1 MNVTYTLICEGCY
14 ESYSLPTTLLEYNS
28 DAPNLCQ
35 DCIEIE
41 HETQNEE
48 EDDTANR
55 CIYK

>member
-14 ESYSLPTTLLEYNS
+14 ESYPTTLLEYNS
-28 DAPNLCQ
+28 DGPNLCQ

>member
-14 ESYSLPTTLLEYNS
+14 ESYPTTLLEYNS

-48 EDDTANR
+48 EDGQDSE
-55 CIYK
+55 